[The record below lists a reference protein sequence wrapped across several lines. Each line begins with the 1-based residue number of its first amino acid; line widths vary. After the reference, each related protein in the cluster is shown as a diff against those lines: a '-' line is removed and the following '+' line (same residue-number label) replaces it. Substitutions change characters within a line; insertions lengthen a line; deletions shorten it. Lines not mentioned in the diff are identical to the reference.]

1 MSKDYPEYDKN
12 TGLWFRRPTP
22 NSIEYQPQFNF
33 CGKSTE
39 RTVQPTQEEQRGFC
53 PFRNHH
59 IRCSQRCVMYDG
71 KGCKI
76 AATPAKTDTK
86 GKACMFSS
94 FICAGNCAVYNH
106 GCTWIENFGRRI
118 EE

>member
-1 MSKDYPEYDKN
+1 
-12 TGLWFRRPTP
+12 
-22 NSIEYQPQFNF
+22 
-33 CGKSTE
+33 
-39 RTVQPTQEEQRGFC
+39 
-53 PFRNHH
+53 
-59 IRCSQRCVMYDG
+59 MYDG

-94 FICAGNCAVYNH
+94 FICAGNCAVYNR
-106 GCTWIENFGRRI
+106 GCTWIENFERRI